1 MLNKN
6 ANCYNIEKYF
16 KYSTVV
22 NTFSEDITIFRTLSI
37 YIWQLKCQER
47 QTNKTKNCKLFSANF
62 SESLNF
68 SSLSFLSYR
77 SCYILVRPFPVLSCF
92 SFLQKKFW
100 KLIFATKIK
109 TMSLKQS
116 AVSFISCQK
125 ILRILYV
132 WTLEILYTNK
142 RILT

>member
-37 YIWQLKCQER
+37 YIWQLNCQER

-92 SFLQKKFW
+92 SFLQKKILETNFRHQN
-100 KLIFATKIK
+100 KNNVVET
-109 TMSLKQS
+109 
-116 AVSFISCQK
+116 VSCFVYQLSKNIAYIICLNTWNIVHK
-125 ILRILYV
+125 
-132 WTLEILYTNK
+132 
-142 RILT
+142 